1 MKTPALICLS
11 RSLSAGSLLLAVAH
25 AAPTVPATPP
35 SQPAEAKPYVLFMR
49 TDVEVENN
57 KKLYPVKDVSGRTF
71 IISVDGQP
79 VTVPMEGNPHR
90 LDFQHTLTLARAS
103 ASVTGLE
110 TERAY
115 TPGADP
121 VMLRQRKSVEVSA
134 AIGDAASL
142 AEGKALAAAN
152 GGFVVGNS
160 PPQGMTAGQANQIN
174 SDAQAAL
181 RAGIANGV
189 TGLALAALN
198 AAAGQS
204 AANATNLNNMATATA
219 AQQMD
224 ADRLESAVA
233 DAAFARLHAEEDRAL
248 ELFDAVSVRF
258 QVSSPVYL
266 EKPYLVVITRFH
278 TRDDKPGAAR
288 NAVYAKAL
296 DAIGSK
302 TTTVD
307 VLHGGFP
314 PGFELEECQVHLY
327 NEGREI
333 PTDFAQK
340 RVPLTRDEAF
350 EYLKI
355 EYVSGHKNETLMA
368 TPALGRPDKVERQ
381 GLTPNQWKGVYY
393 AKVSKEGVPLGTYT
407 DEACSQPVDDA
418 VGALAQNVRYYP
430 TMEKGKLVEGTARL
444 SFPQLAL

>member
-1 MKTPALICLS
+1 MKTPTLICLS

-25 AAPTVPATPP
+25 AAPAVPP
-35 SQPAEAKPYVLFMR
+35 SQPAEVKPYVLFMR
-49 TDVEVENN
+49 TDVAVENN

-79 VTVPMEGNPHR
+79 VTVPMVGNPHR
-90 LDFQHTLTLARAS
+90 LEFQHTLTLARAS

-115 TPGADP
+115 TIAQDP
-121 VMLRQRKSVEVSA
+121 RMKRQREA
-134 AIGDAASL
+134 ALAEAVIGDNASL
-142 AEGKALAAAN
+142 AEGQ
-152 GGFVVGNS
+152 FI
-160 PPQGMTAGQANQIN
+160 AGLNKNYAPIN
-174 SDAQAAL
+174 SDARAADGTPI
-181 RAGIANGV
+181 RGV
-189 TGLALAALN
+189 A
-198 AAAGQS
+198 QS
-204 AANATNLNNMATATA
+204 AAALDASSS
-219 AQQMD
+219 AQ
-224 ADRLESAVA
+224 AN
-233 DAAFARLHAEEDRAL
+233 AAFAMEGQADAMRQSNVTSGAFANLAAENDMKQ

-302 TTTVD
+302 PTTVD

-368 TPALGRPDKVERQ
+368 TPALGRPDRTERQ
-381 GLTPNQWKGVYY
+381 RLTPNQWKGVYY
-393 AKVSKEGVPLGTYT
+393 AKVSKDGLPLGTYT